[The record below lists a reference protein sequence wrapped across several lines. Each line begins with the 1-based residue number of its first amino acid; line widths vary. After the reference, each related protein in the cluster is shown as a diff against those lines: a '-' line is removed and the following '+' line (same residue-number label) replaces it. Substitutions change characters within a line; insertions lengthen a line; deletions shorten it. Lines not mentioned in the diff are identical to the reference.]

1 MFREKR
7 SHDGI
12 LGDAKGILTD
22 LGIQNYLNKNL
33 NQIHLVKKLTNTIL
47 LSRLTQKMTIL

>member
-33 NQIHLVKKLTNTIL
+33 NQIHPVKKLTNTIL